1 MEKIIGGKRYNTE
14 TAALVGCWDN
24 GLNRDDIEWK
34 RETLYKKRGGEYFI
48 FGEGGSTTRY
58 AGRVSIIP
66 IDYDQ
71 AQAWVLRHLDKETYK
86 REFVSSGDSE
96 PVNFLVRAP
105 KDVVD
110 KYKRL
115 MAQRGLTSGELLAE
129 LLKTIY

>member
-1 MEKIIGGKRYNTE
+1 MEKIINGKRYNTE

-24 GLNRDDIEWK
+24 GLKRDDIEWK
-34 RETLYKKRGGEYFI
+34 RETLYKKRGGEFFI

-71 AQAWVLRHLDKETYK
+71 AQTWALRHLDEETYN
-86 REFVSSGDSE
+86 REFVPSGDSE

-110 KYKRL
+110 K
-115 MAQRGLTSGELLAE
+115 
-129 LLKTIY
+129 

>member
-24 GLNRDDIEWK
+24 GLKRGDIEWK
-34 RETLYKKRGGEYFI
+34 RELLYKKRGGEYFI
-48 FGEGGSTTRY
+48 FGDGGSTTRY

-71 AQAWVLRHLDKETYK
+71 AQAWALRHLDEETYK
-86 REFVSSGDSE
+86 REFVSSGDSK

-115 MAQRGLTSGELLAE
+115 MAQKGLTSGELLAE
-129 LLKTIY
+129 LLETIY

>member
-1 MEKIIGGKRYNTE
+1 M
-14 TAALVGCWDN
+14 
-24 GLNRDDIEWK
+24 
-34 RETLYKKRGGEYFI
+34 LYKKRGGEYFI
-48 FGEGGSTTRY
+48 FGDGGSTTRY

-71 AQAWVLRHLDKETYK
+71 AQAWALRHLDEETYK
-86 REFVSSGDSE
+86 REFVSSGDSK

-115 MAQRGLTSGELLAE
+115 MAQKGLTSGELLAE
-129 LLKTIY
+129 LLETIY